1 MPTYDDNQIASRA
14 IARFQRVSARKA
26 RLVADLVR
34 GKAVGEALRIARFA
48 NRPSAA
54 PMVLNVL
61 KSAVASVD
69 HARFANPET
78 DLLVGEIQVNDGP
91 IMYRFRPASRGRGV
105 RIRKR
110 FCHIAVKLVEA

>member
-1 MPTYDDNQIASRA
+1 MAIYDMTDTVSRA
-14 IARFQRVSARKA
+14 IARFQRVPARKA

-34 GKAVGEALRIARFA
+34 GKRVGEALRIAKFA

-61 KSAVASVD
+61 KSAVAGVD
-69 HARFANPET
+69 HARYANPEQ
-78 DLLVGEIQVNDGP
+78 DLIVGEILVDDGP
-91 IMYRFRPASRGRGV
+91 IMYRSRAASRGRGS

-110 FCHIAVKLVEA
+110 FCHIAVKLTEA

>member
-1 MPTYDDNQIASRA
+1 MPTYDETQIISRA
-14 IARFQRVSARKA
+14 VARFQRVSARKA

-34 GKAVGEALRIARFA
+34 GKAVGDALRIAQFA

-69 HARFANPET
+69 RAKFADPERE
-78 DLLVGEIQVNDGP
+78 LLVGEIKVDDGP

-110 FCHIAVKLVEA
+110 FCHIAVKLMQR